1 MALPLPMAPAPR
13 TTGMRTP
20 LFLLG
25 VGMALIAFI
34 AMFAFGII
42 FANHSL
48 PGSQVAV
55 VVAAED
61 IPAREQITPSM
72 LTVTNVPQSL
82 LPPHAYT
89 RLADPLGYS
98 ALVPIF
104 KGQAITAN
112 VVSTNRDLINSSQLS
127 YLPIPQ
133 GFVAITIPTSE
144 LQGVA
149 GYVVPG
155 DFIDIIATA
164 NSDLFFSK
172 PSRFTTRTVFTDVK
186 VIRVGPP
193 TGAPG
198 PNQAIGVTASLTVIV
213 TQCDAAYLEWLM
225 ANVTLKYVLLSNKD
239 YGNDAPVT
247 SQPNCPADTA
257 PPVVGPAAVNA
268 RWNFTKD

>member
-1 MALPLPMAPAPR
+1 MALPLPLPPAPR
-13 TTGMRTP
+13 TAGMRTP
-20 LFLLG
+20 LFLVG

-34 AMFAFGII
+34 AMFAFGIL
-42 FANHSL
+42 FANRSL
-48 PGSQVAV
+48 PGSQVSM

-61 IPAREQITPSM
+61 IPAREAIIPSM
-72 LTVTNVPQSL
+72 LTIANVPQSVV
-82 LPPHAYT
+82 PPHAYT
-89 RLADPLGYS
+89 RLTDPIGYS

-104 KGQAITAN
+104 KGQAITTN
-112 VVSTNRDLINSSQLS
+112 VVSTNRDLIASSQLS

-133 GFVAITIPTSE
+133 GDVAITIPSSE
-144 LQGVA
+144 LQGVG

-155 DFIDIIATA
+155 DYIDIIATA

-193 TGAPG
+193 TSAPN
-198 PNQAIGVTASLTVIV
+198 PSQAVGVTASLTVIV

-225 ANVTLKYVLLSNKD
+225 ANVTLKYILLSNKD
-239 YGNDAPVT
+239 YAIDSTVT
-247 SQPNCPADTA
+247 SQATCSANVA
-257 PPVVGPAAVNA
+257 PPVVGPAAVDA